1 MNINKFS
8 DTVKPSVGQTSGPA
22 SDKSMGASTSAVG
35 TNIPSIP
42 NVPSID
48 KVALSSSGAAILS
61 GAKPAPTFDE
71 EKVNRLRQAIT
82 DGSYKINTDAIASK
96 LIDEN
101 LALLLKPENQP

>member
-8 DTVKPSVGQTSGPA
+8 ESVKPSAGQSVGPTTDRSV
-22 SDKSMGASTSAVG
+22 GASVG
-35 TNIPSIP
+35 AGVSNVTNIS

-61 GAKPAPTFDE
+61 GSKPAPTFDE
-71 EKVNRLRQAIT
+71 EKVNRLRQAIA

-101 LALLLKPENQP
+101 LALLRKAED

>member
-8 DTVKPSVGQTSGPA
+8 EKVKPSVGQTAGPT
-22 SDKSMGASTSAVG
+22 SDKPMGASIGAAG
-35 TNIPSIP
+35 T
-42 NVPSID
+42 NVPSVFHVPSVD

-71 EKVNRLRQAIT
+71 EKVNRLRQAIA
-82 DGSYKINTDAIASK
+82 DGSYKINTDTIATK

-101 LALLLKPENQP
+101 LALLLKAEN

>member
-8 DTVKPSVGQTSGPA
+8 ETVKPSGGQSTRA
-22 SDKSMGASTSAVG
+22 ATETSMGKSAGGVVQ
-35 TNIPSIP
+35 TESNIS

-61 GAKPAPTFDE
+61 GSKPAPTFDE
-71 EKVNRLRQAIT
+71 EKVNRLRQAIA
-82 DGSYKINTDAIASK
+82 DGNYKINTDAIATK

-101 LALLLKPENQP
+101 LALLLKAEK